1 MSKKKNKKKNTAPK
15 KKRKNLKPLIAW
27 LSVLLVIVLIVGIS
41 YIVYYNTSL
50 QTTDFAN
57 THWKSVTAYNDSN
70 KKVSIIKV
78 YNNYYDNY
86 QGSMELKGDGTF
98 TFWMNVGD
106 PNDGTH
112 NGSYTYN
119 RDSQILNATFGNGEK
134 TKFKIIRN
142 EDNTI
147 DHIEAPYDGYTVWF
161 YKN

>member
-1 MSKKKNKKKNTAPK
+1 MSKKKNKKRNTQKTK
-15 KKRKNLKPLIAW
+15 KKRNLKPLIGW
-27 LSVLLVIVLIVGIS
+27 LSVLLVIVIIVAVS
-41 YIVYYNTSL
+41 YIYYYNTSL

-57 THWKSVTAYNDSN
+57 TDWKSVSAYNDSN
-70 KKVSIIKV
+70 KKVSIEKV

-86 QGSMELKGDGTF
+86 QGSLGLKGDGTF

-112 NGSYTYN
+112 SGSYTYD
-119 RDSQILNATFGNGEK
+119 RDSQILNATFGNGEEAE
-134 TKFKIIRN
+134 FKIIRN

>member
-1 MSKKKNKKKNTAPK
+1 MSKKKNKRKNTQKTK
-15 KKRKNLKPLIAW
+15 KKKNLKPLIGW
-27 LSVLLVIVLIVGIS
+27 LSALLAIVVIVAVS
-41 YIVYYNTSL
+41 YIYYYNTSL

-57 THWKSVTAYNDSN
+57 TAWKSVTAYNASN
-70 KKVSIIKV
+70 KKVSIKKV

-98 TFWMNVGD
+98 TFWMSVGD
-106 PNDGTH
+106 PSDGTH
-112 NGSYTYN
+112 SGSYTYD
-119 RDSQILNATFGNGEK
+119 RDSQILNATFGNGEEAE
-134 TKFKIIRN
+134 FKIIRN

>member
-1 MSKKKNKKKNTAPK
+1 MSKKKNKKRNTQK
-15 KKRKNLKPLIAW
+15 TKKNLKPLIGW
-27 LSVLLVIVLIVGIS
+27 LSALLAIVVIVAVS
-41 YIVYYNTSL
+41 YIYYYNTSL

-57 THWKSVTAYNDSN
+57 TAWKSVTAYNDSN
-70 KKVSIIKV
+70 KKVSIKKV

-106 PNDGTH
+106 PSDGTH
-112 NGSYTYN
+112 SGSYTYD
-119 RDSQILNATFGNGEK
+119 RDSQILNATFGNGEEAE
-134 TKFKIIRN
+134 FKIIRN